1 MLQDPVSTLA
11 SGVLFQ
17 GSIYESLAAQITL
30 LRSPVSSQ
38 RSIHVHSNHSPFVC
52 RAHLH
57 AWEILQ
63 LVFS

>member
-1 MLQDPVSTLA
+1 MLQDPVSTMA
-11 SGVLFQ
+11 SGAQSQ

-38 RSIHVHSNHSPFVC
+38 QSIHVHSNHSPFVC